1 MDNRKTIQT
10 IFNFALLGLMFA
22 LLIGMLYPFFTII
35 LWTIFLYILINPL
48 HSMLLKKLNK
58 DKKFY
63 QTKRHALA
71 GVFSL
76 GTLLVI
82 IVPLV
87 SIGIL
92 LTNQL
97 LSFVK
102 SVESFIMNNPDF
114 FSQSE
119 TGIILSKAAEKLSLN
134 FINLSEINIR
144 ENLIDFLQKYSSRI
158 IGFGTSII
166 SSAGNFVVSILFVA
180 FALYF
185 CFLDGRYLT
194 TLLKKAVPID
204 PSYMSALSR
213 KFTQITKHLFSGY
226 ILVALY
232 QGTAAFIIMLIF
244 RIEGALLFSVILMF
258 CSFIPIFGAAIV
270 WVPMGIV
277 LCFTSSVLQGIIFL
291 ILCGFCVS
299 FLDNFLRPFFLKD
312 RINVHPLII
321 FFSILGGLKV
331 FGINGLL
338 LGPMV
343 VIMFFTVLDLM
354 ANQNE
359 IQINAE

>member
-1 MDNRKTIQT
+1 
-10 IFNFALLGLMFA
+10 
-22 LLIGMLYPFFTII
+22 
-35 LWTIFLYILINPL
+35 
-48 HSMLLKKLNK
+48 
-58 DKKFY
+58 
-63 QTKRHALA
+63 
-71 GVFSL
+71 
-76 GTLLVI
+76 
-82 IVPLV
+82 
-87 SIGIL
+87 
-92 LTNQL
+92 
-97 LSFVK
+97 
-102 SVESFIMNNPDF
+102 
-114 FSQSE
+114 
-119 TGIILSKAAEKLSLN
+119 
-134 FINLSEINIR
+134 
-144 ENLIDFLQKYSSRI
+144 
-158 IGFGTSII
+158 
-166 SSAGNFVVSILFVA
+166 
-180 FALYF
+180 
-185 CFLDGRYLT
+185 
-194 TLLKKAVPID
+194 
-204 PSYMSALSR
+204 MSALSR

-277 LCFTSSVLQGIIFL
+277 LCFTNSVLQGIIFL